1 MSIIRDIVEDTA
13 KEVALG
19 VGIEAAGSVAGV
31 VKGLSDSAGEFLGNA
46 SEAMKIRKANELDR
60 YQERMEKKNPDNI
73 HLWLMKEATVEKK
86 TFLNLKTETYYR
98 FVGVNGA
105 TIYNAVFEQGKN
117 ETFIT
122 LYDAEGREI
131 GGIIDGKSKMK
142 NPFAVKNNENIVE
155 LEMFFKDEPMGLV
168 TNNVWKG
175 NWFLIWDIVS
185 WGAVRKKIGVNQI
198 VTSNGALIAEI
209 TTRTFNSNKLIFID
223 IEKRDAEKA
232 AVLFVLAIIAYG
244 KSK

>member
-19 VGIEAAGSVAGV
+19 VGLEAAGSVVDV
-31 VKGLSDSAGEFLGNA
+31 VKDLSGSAGEFLGNA
-46 SEAMKIRKANELDR
+46 SEAIKIRKANELDR

-86 TFLNLKTETYYR
+86 TLLNLKTETFYR
-98 FVGVNGA
+98 FVGVDGA
-105 TIYNAVFEQGKN
+105 TVYNAVFEQKKN

-122 LYDAEGREI
+122 LYDAEGREL
-131 GGIIDGKSKMK
+131 GGIVDNKSNIK

-155 LEMFFKDEPMGLV
+155 LEMFFKDKPMGLV

-198 VTSNGALIAEI
+198 VTSGGALIAEI
-209 TTRTFNSNKLIFID
+209 TTRSFNSNKLIFID
-223 IEKRDAEKA
+223 IEKHDAEKA
-232 AVLFVLAIIAYG
+232 AVLFALAIIAYG
-244 KSK
+244 NSR

>member
-19 VGIEAAGSVAGV
+19 VGLVAAGSVVDV
-31 VKGLSDSAGEFLGNA
+31 VKDLSGSAGEFLGNA
-46 SEAMKIRKANELDR
+46 SEAIKIRKANELDR

-86 TFLNLKTETYYR
+86 TLFNLKTETFYR
-98 FVGVNGA
+98 FVGVDGA
-105 TIYNAVFEQGKN
+105 TVYNAVFEQKKN

-122 LYDAEGREI
+122 LYDAEGREL
-131 GGIIDGKSKMK
+131 GGIVDNKSNIK

-155 LEMFFKDEPMGLV
+155 LEMFFKDKPMGLV

-198 VTSNGALIAEI
+198 VTSGGTLIAEI
-209 TTRTFNSNKLIFID
+209 TTRSFNSNKLIFID
-223 IEKRDAEKA
+223 IEKHDAEKA
-232 AVLFVLAIIAYG
+232 AVLFALAIIAYG
-244 KSK
+244 NSK